1 MKRTLPIAA
10 ALALTAGLGYAQF
23 KVPQQQQPAPAAPPA
38 PAGSLKSPQAIQQ
51 AQQTLDKVRRISRDE
66 AIKLAKANKAIYVDV
81 RSKEQYDLGHIKG
94 AVSIPGSQL
103 ITRLRELPPGKMIVT
118 YCA

>member
-1 MKRTLPIAA
+1 MKRTLSFVAA
-10 ALALTAGLGYAQF
+10 VALTAGLANAQF
-23 KVPQQQQPAPAAPPA
+23 KVPPQQQQPAAPPA
-38 PAGSLKSPQAIQQ
+38 PAGAIKSPQAIQQ
-51 AQQTLDKVRRISRDE
+51 AQQSIDKVRRISRAE
-66 AIKLAKANKAIYVDV
+66 AIKLAKANKAVYVDV

-103 ITRLRELPPGKMIVT
+103 VTRLRELPPGKMIIT

>member
-1 MKRTLPIAA
+1 MNRAV
-10 ALALTAGLGYAQF
+10 ALAVAVALTARLANAQF
-23 KVPQQQQPAPAAPPA
+23 KVPPQQQQPAAPPPA
-38 PAGSLKSPQAIQQ
+38 PAGALKSPQAIQQ
-51 AQQTLDKVRRISRDE
+51 AQQSIDKVRRITRDE
-66 AIKLAKANKAIYVDV
+66 AIKLAKANKAVYVDV

-103 ITRLRELPPGKMIVT
+103 VTRLRELPPGKMIIT